1 MQVQVGQAALVAMAV
16 EELAMPDAILAP
28 VEVAADLV
36 ALAAALVALAVL
48 QGLAQVAAAQEKLTM
63 PPTTA
68 LEAIPEVEPVEVLQI
83 QAHKPMPRAQ
93 VVVAVV
99 AGLRVACTEAVVVVV
114 EAEAICQ
121 VAQTLVILEAL
132 VTLPH
137 LLAKQ

>member
-1 MQVQVGQAALVAMAV
+1 
-16 EELAMPDAILAP
+16 
-28 VEVAADLV
+28 
-36 ALAAALVALAVL
+36 
-48 QGLAQVAAAQEKLTM
+48 
-63 PPTTA
+63 
-68 LEAIPEVEPVEVLQI
+68 VEPVEVLQI